1 MHMTINAML
10 DQKNMTRY
18 RLAKE
23 SGIPHA
29 TISDICSGKAQIE
42 KCSAETLYRIAKVLS
57 VSIEDLIRD
66 RMEKP
71 QEHRSTFDVFKSNVC
86 HRVKDMGDIDFIISV
101 LESNIIRRYYEKK
114 WMAECLYLLAM
125 VDYLSR
131 ENDLPLCV
139 EYNDLRSKKLAKP
152 LYPMSVVLADAVS
165 HTSTHADRSYRAAI
179 PEFIRFNIV
188 ESDIR
193 NVV

>member
-1 MHMTINAML
+1 MTINAIL
-10 DQKNMTRY
+10 DRQSMTKY

-42 KCSAETLYRIAKVLS
+42 KCSAETLYKIAKVLN

-66 RMEKP
+66 RIEEP
-71 QEHRSTFDVFKSNVC
+71 HEHRSTFDVFKSNVC
-86 HRVKDMGDIDFIISV
+86 HRVKDVGDIEFIIEV
-101 LESNIIRRYYEKK
+101 LESNIIRKYYEKK
-114 WMAECLYLLAM
+114 WFAESLYLLAM

-131 ENDLPLCV
+131 LNELPLSV

-152 LYPMSVVLADAVS
+152 LYPMSVVLADAVL
-165 HTSTHADRSYRAAI
+165 HTTTHATRSYEAAI
-179 PEFIRFNIV
+179 PEFLRFNIV
-188 ESDIR
+188 ESEIR

>member
-1 MHMTINAML
+1 MLMTINAML
-10 DQKNMTRY
+10 DQQNMTKY

-42 KCSAETLYRIAKVLS
+42 KCSVETLYKIAKVLS

-66 RMEKP
+66 RMEAP

-86 HRVKDMGDIDFIISV
+86 HRVKDIGDIDFIIEV
-101 LESNIIRRYYEKK
+101 LESNIIRQYYEKK
-114 WMAECLYLLAM
+114 WIPESLYLLAM

-131 ENDLPLCV
+131 LNDLPTAV
-139 EYNDLRSKKLAKP
+139 ELNDLRSKKLAKP

-165 HTSTHADRSYRAAI
+165 RTTTHADRSIKAAI
-179 PEFIRFNIV
+179 PEFMRFNIV
-188 ESDIR
+188 ESEIR

>member
-1 MHMTINAML
+1 MTINAIL
-10 DQKNMTRY
+10 NQQNMTKY

-42 KCSAETLYRIAKVLS
+42 KCSAETLYKIAKVLS

-66 RMEKP
+66 RMEAP

-86 HRVKDMGDIDFIISV
+86 HRVKDIGDIDFIIEV
-101 LESNIIRRYYEKK
+101 LESNTIRQYYEKK

-131 ENDLPLCV
+131 ENDLPICV
-139 EYNDLRSKKLAKP
+139 EYNDLRSKKLARP
-152 LYPMSVVLADAVS
+152 LYPLSVVLADAVS
-165 HTSTHADRSYRAAI
+165 QTTIHADRSYKAAI
-179 PEFIRFNIV
+179 PEFLRFNIV

>member
-1 MHMTINAML
+1 MTINAML
-10 DQKNMTRY
+10 DQKNMTKY

-188 ESDIR
+188 ESEIR

>member
-1 MHMTINAML
+1 MTINAML
-10 DQKNMTRY
+10 DQKNMTKY

-66 RMEKP
+66 RMEEP
-71 QEHRSTFDVFKSNVC
+71 HEHRSTFDVFKSNVC

-188 ESDIR
+188 ESEIR

>member
-1 MHMTINAML
+1 MTINAIL
-10 DQKNMTRY
+10 DQQSMTKY

-42 KCSAETLYRIAKVLS
+42 KCSAETLYKIAKVLN

-66 RMEKP
+66 RMEEP

-86 HRVKDMGDIDFIISV
+86 HHVKDVGDIEFIIEV
-101 LESNIIRRYYEKK
+101 LESNIIRKYYEKK
-114 WMAECLYLLAM
+114 WFAESLYLLAM

-131 ENDLPLCV
+131 LNELPLSV

-152 LYPMSVVLADAVS
+152 LYPMSVVLADAVL
-165 HTSTHADRSYRAAI
+165 HTTTHTTRSYEAAI
-179 PEFIRFNIV
+179 PEFLRFNIV
-188 ESDIR
+188 ESEIR

>member
-1 MHMTINAML
+1 MTINAML

-165 HTSTHADRSYRAAI
+165 HTSTYADRSYRAAI

-188 ESDIR
+188 ESEIR

>member
-1 MHMTINAML
+1 MTINAML

-66 RMEKP
+66 RMVKP

-179 PEFIRFNIV
+179 PEFIRLNIV
-188 ESDIR
+188 ESEIR

>member
-1 MHMTINAML
+1 MTINAML
-10 DQKNMTRY
+10 DQKNMTKY

-86 HRVKDMGDIDFIISV
+86 HRVKDIGDIDFIIEV
-101 LESNIIRRYYEKK
+101 LESNIIRQYYEKK

-188 ESDIR
+188 ESEIR

>member
-1 MHMTINAML
+1 MTINAML

-139 EYNDLRSKKLAKP
+139 EYNDLRSKKLSKP

-188 ESDIR
+188 ESEIR

>member
-1 MHMTINAML
+1 MTINDML
-10 DQKNMTRY
+10 YRMNMTKY

-42 KCSAETLYRIAKVLS
+42 KCSAETLYKIAKVLN

-66 RMEKP
+66 RIEPP

-86 HRVKDMGDIDFIISV
+86 HRVKDMGDIDFIIGV
-101 LESNIIRRYYEKK
+101 LESNIIRQYYEKK
-114 WMAECLYLLAM
+114 WFAESLYLLAM

-131 ENDLPLCV
+131 LNDLPLSI

-152 LYPMSVVLADAVS
+152 LYPISVVLADAVLHTTS
-165 HTSTHADRSYRAAI
+165 HAERSYETAI
-179 PEFIRFNIV
+179 PEFFRFNII
-188 ESDIR
+188 EDDIR
-193 NVV
+193 NVT

>member
-1 MHMTINAML
+1 MTINAML
-10 DQKNMTRY
+10 DRQSMTKY

-42 KCSAETLYRIAKVLS
+42 KCSAETLYKIARVLN

-66 RMEKP
+66 RMEEP

-86 HRVKDMGDIDFIISV
+86 HRVKDVGDIEFIIEV

-114 WMAECLYLLAM
+114 WFAESLYLLAM

-131 ENDLPLCV
+131 LNELPLSV

-152 LYPMSVVLADAVS
+152 LYPMSVVLADAVL
-165 HTSTHADRSYRAAI
+165 HTTTHATRSYEAAI
-179 PEFIRFNIV
+179 PEFLRFNIV
-188 ESDIR
+188 ESEIR

>member
-1 MHMTINAML
+1 MTINAML
-10 DQKNMTRY
+10 DRQSMTKY

-42 KCSAETLYRIAKVLS
+42 KCSAETLYKIARVLN

-66 RMEKP
+66 RMEEL

-86 HRVKDMGDIDFIISV
+86 HRVKDVGDIEFIIEV
-101 LESNIIRRYYEKK
+101 LESNIIRKYYEKK
-114 WMAECLYLLAM
+114 WFAESLYLLAM

-131 ENDLPLCV
+131 LNELPLSV

-165 HTSTHADRSYRAAI
+165 RTTAHADRSIEAAI
-179 PEFIRFNIV
+179 PEFMRFNIV
-188 ESDIR
+188 ESEIR
-193 NVV
+193 NVA

>member
-1 MHMTINAML
+1 MTINAML
-10 DQKNMTRY
+10 DRQSMTKY

-42 KCSAETLYRIAKVLS
+42 KCSAETLYKIARVLN

-66 RMEKP
+66 RMEEP

-86 HRVKDMGDIDFIISV
+86 HRVKDVGDIEFIIEV
-101 LESNIIRRYYEKK
+101 LESNIIRKYYEKK
-114 WMAECLYLLAM
+114 WFAESLYLLAM

-131 ENDLPLCV
+131 LNELPLSV

-152 LYPMSVVLADAVS
+152 LYPMSVVLADAVL
-165 HTSTHADRSYRAAI
+165 HTTTHATRSYEAAI
-179 PEFIRFNIV
+179 PEFLRFNIV
-188 ESDIR
+188 ESEIR

>member
-1 MHMTINAML
+1 MTINAML
-10 DQKNMTRY
+10 DRQSMTKY

-29 TISDICSGKAQIE
+29 TISDICSGTAQIE
-42 KCSAETLYRIAKVLS
+42 KCSAETLYKIARVLN

-66 RMEKP
+66 RMEEP

-86 HRVKDMGDIDFIISV
+86 HRVKDMGDIDFIIGV
-101 LESNIIRRYYEKK
+101 LESNIIRQYYEKK

-165 HTSTHADRSYRAAI
+165 HTTTHADRSYRAAI

-188 ESDIR
+188 ESEIR
-193 NVV
+193 NVI

>member
-1 MHMTINAML
+1 MTINAML
-10 DQKNMTRY
+10 NQHNMTKY

-42 KCSAETLYRIAKVLS
+42 KCSAETLYKIAKVLS

-66 RMEKP
+66 RMEAP
-71 QEHRSTFDVFKSNVC
+71 QERRSTFDVFKSNVC
-86 HRVKDMGDIDFIISV
+86 HRVKDIGDIDFIIEV
-101 LESNIIRRYYEKK
+101 LESNAIRQYYEKK

-131 ENDLPLCV
+131 ENDLPICV

-152 LYPMSVVLADAVS
+152 LYPLSVVLADAVS
-165 HTSTHADRSYRAAI
+165 QTTIHADRSYKAAI
-179 PEFIRFNIV
+179 PEFLRFNIV

>member
-1 MHMTINAML
+1 MTINAML
-10 DQKNMTRY
+10 DQQNMTKY

-42 KCSAETLYRIAKVLS
+42 KCSVETLYKIAKVLS

-66 RMEKP
+66 RMEAP

-86 HRVKDMGDIDFIISV
+86 HRVKDIGDIDFIIEV
-101 LESNIIRRYYEKK
+101 LESNIIRQYYEKK
-114 WMAECLYLLAM
+114 WIPESLYLLAM

-131 ENDLPLCV
+131 LNDLPTAV
-139 EYNDLRSKKLAKP
+139 ELNDLRSKKLAKP

-165 HTSTHADRSYRAAI
+165 RTTTHADRSIKAAI
-179 PEFIRFNIV
+179 PEFMRFNIV
-188 ESDIR
+188 ESEIR

>member
-1 MHMTINAML
+1 MTINAML
-10 DQKNMTRY
+10 DQQNMTKY

-42 KCSAETLYRIAKVLS
+42 KCSAETLYKIAKVLS

-66 RMEKP
+66 RMEAP

-86 HRVKDMGDIDFIISV
+86 HRVMDIGDIDFIIEV
-101 LESNIIRRYYEKK
+101 LESDIIRQYYEKK
-114 WMAECLYLLAM
+114 WIPESLYLLAM

-131 ENDLPLCV
+131 LNDLPTAV
-139 EYNDLRSKKLAKP
+139 ELNDLRSKKLAKP

-165 HTSTHADRSYRAAI
+165 RTTTHADRSIKDAI
-179 PEFIRFNIV
+179 PEFMRFNIV
-188 ESDIR
+188 ESEIR

>member
-1 MHMTINAML
+1 MTISAML
-10 DQKNMTRY
+10 DQQHMTRY

-23 SGIPHA
+23 SGVPHA

-42 KCSAETLYRIAKVLS
+42 KCSAETLYKIAKVLR

-66 RMEKP
+66 RMEAP

-86 HRVKDMGDIDFIISV
+86 HRVKDMGDIDFIIDV
-101 LESNIIRRYYEKK
+101 LESNIIRQYYDRK

-131 ENDLPLCV
+131 LNDLPLCA

-165 HTSTHADRSYRAAI
+165 HTTTHAERSIKNAI
-179 PEFIRFNIV
+179 PEFMRFNIV
-188 ESDIR
+188 ESEIR

>member
-1 MHMTINAML
+1 MTINAML
-10 DQKNMTRY
+10 DQQNMTKY

-42 KCSAETLYRIAKVLS
+42 KCSAETLYKIAKVLS

-66 RMEKP
+66 RMEAP

-86 HRVKDMGDIDFIISV
+86 HRVKDIGDIDFIIEV
-101 LESNIIRRYYEKK
+101 LESDIIRQYYEKK
-114 WMAECLYLLAM
+114 WIPESLYLLAM

-131 ENDLPLCV
+131 LNDLPTAV
-139 EYNDLRSKKLAKP
+139 ELNDLRSKELAKP

-165 HTSTHADRSYRAAI
+165 RTTTHADRSIKAAI
-179 PEFIRFNIV
+179 PEFMRFNIV
-188 ESDIR
+188 ESEIR

>member
-1 MHMTINAML
+1 MTINAML

-101 LESNIIRRYYEKK
+101 LERNIIRRYYEKK

-188 ESDIR
+188 ESEIR

>member
-1 MHMTINAML
+1 MTINAML
-10 DQKNMTRY
+10 DQKNMTKY

-139 EYNDLRSKKLAKP
+139 EYNDLRSKKLTKP

-188 ESDIR
+188 ESEIR

>member
-1 MHMTINAML
+1 MTINAML

-57 VSIEDLIRD
+57 VSIEELIRD

-188 ESDIR
+188 ESEIR

>member
-1 MHMTINAML
+1 MTINAML
-10 DQKNMTRY
+10 DRQSMTKY

-42 KCSAETLYRIAKVLS
+42 KCSAETLYKIARVLN
-57 VSIEDLIRD
+57 VTIEDLIRD
-66 RMEKP
+66 RMEEP

-86 HRVKDMGDIDFIISV
+86 HRVKDVGDIEFIIEV
-101 LESNIIRRYYEKK
+101 LESNIIRKYYEKK
-114 WMAECLYLLAM
+114 WFAESLYLLAM

-131 ENDLPLCV
+131 LNELPLSV

-152 LYPMSVVLADAVS
+152 LYPMSVVLADAVL
-165 HTSTHADRSYRAAI
+165 HTTTHATRSYEAAI
-179 PEFIRFNIV
+179 PEFLRFNIV
-188 ESDIR
+188 ESEIR

>member
-1 MHMTINAML
+1 MTINAML

-188 ESDIR
+188 ESEIR

>member
-1 MHMTINAML
+1 MTINAML
-10 DQKNMTRY
+10 DQQNMTRY

-57 VSIEDLIRD
+57 VSVEDLIRD
-66 RMEKP
+66 RMEEP

-101 LESNIIRRYYEKK
+101 LESNTIRQYYEKK

-131 ENDLPLCV
+131 VNELPLCI
-139 EYNDLRSKKLAKP
+139 EYDDLRSKKLAKP

-165 HTSTHADRSYRAAI
+165 HTTTHADRSYRAAI

-188 ESDIR
+188 ESEIR

>member
-1 MHMTINAML
+1 MTINAML
-10 DQKNMTRY
+10 DQQNMTRY

-57 VSIEDLIRD
+57 VSVEDLIRD
-66 RMEKP
+66 RMEEP

-101 LESNIIRRYYEKK
+101 LESNTIRQYYEKK

-131 ENDLPLCV
+131 VNELPLCI

-165 HTSTHADRSYRAAI
+165 HTTTHADRSYRAAI

-188 ESDIR
+188 ESEIR

>member
-1 MHMTINAML
+1 MTINAIL
-10 DQKNMTRY
+10 DRQSMTKY

-42 KCSAETLYRIAKVLS
+42 KCSAETLYKIARVLN

-66 RMEKP
+66 RMEEP

-86 HRVKDMGDIDFIISV
+86 HRMKDVGDIEFIIEV
-101 LESNIIRRYYEKK
+101 LESNIIRKYYEKK
-114 WMAECLYLLAM
+114 WFAESLYLLAM

-131 ENDLPLCV
+131 LNELPLSV

-152 LYPMSVVLADAVS
+152 LYPMSVVLADAVL
-165 HTSTHADRSYRAAI
+165 HTNTHATRSYEAAI
-179 PEFIRFNIV
+179 PEFLRFNIV
-188 ESDIR
+188 ESEIR

>member
-1 MHMTINAML
+1 MTINAML
-10 DQKNMTRY
+10 DRQSMTKY

-42 KCSAETLYRIAKVLS
+42 KCSAETLYKIAKVLN

-66 RMEKP
+66 RMEEP

-86 HRVKDMGDIDFIISV
+86 HRVKDVGDIEFIIEV
-101 LESNIIRRYYEKK
+101 LESNIIRKYYERK
-114 WMAECLYLLAM
+114 WFAESLYLLAM

-131 ENDLPLCV
+131 LNELPLSV

-152 LYPMSVVLADAVS
+152 LYPMSVVLADAVL
-165 HTSTHADRSYRAAI
+165 HTTTHTTRSYEAAI
-179 PEFIRFNIV
+179 PEFLRFNIV
-188 ESDIR
+188 ESEIR
-193 NVV
+193 NVI

>member
-1 MHMTINAML
+1 MTINAML
-10 DQKNMTRY
+10 DQQSMTKY

-42 KCSAETLYRIAKVLS
+42 KCSAETLYKIARVLN

-66 RMEKP
+66 RMEEP

-86 HRVKDMGDIDFIISV
+86 HRVKDVGDIEFIIEV
-101 LESNIIRRYYEKK
+101 LESNIIRKYYEKK
-114 WMAECLYLLAM
+114 WFAESLYLLAM

-131 ENDLPLCV
+131 LNELPLSV

-152 LYPMSVVLADAVS
+152 LYPMSVVLADAVL
-165 HTSTHADRSYRAAI
+165 HTTTHATRSYEAAI
-179 PEFIRFNIV
+179 PEFLRFNIV
-188 ESDIR
+188 ESEIR

>member
-1 MHMTINAML
+1 MTINAML
-10 DQKNMTRY
+10 DRQSMTKY

-42 KCSAETLYRIAKVLS
+42 KCSAETLYKIARVLN

-66 RMEKP
+66 RMEEP

-86 HRVKDMGDIDFIISV
+86 HRVKDMGDIDFIIGV
-101 LESNIIRRYYEKK
+101 LESNIIRQYYEKK

-165 HTSTHADRSYRAAI
+165 HTTTHADRSYRAAI

-188 ESDIR
+188 ESEIR
-193 NVV
+193 NVI

>member
-1 MHMTINAML
+1 MTINAML
-10 DQKNMTRY
+10 DRQSMTKY

-42 KCSAETLYRIAKVLS
+42 KCSAETLYKIAKVLN

-66 RMEKP
+66 RMEEP

-86 HRVKDMGDIDFIISV
+86 HRVKDVGDIEFIIEV
-101 LESNIIRRYYEKK
+101 LESNIIRKYYEKK
-114 WMAECLYLLAM
+114 WFAESLYLLAM

-131 ENDLPLCV
+131 LNELPLSV

-152 LYPMSVVLADAVS
+152 LYPMSVVLADAVL
-165 HTSTHADRSYRAAI
+165 HTTTHATRSYEAAI
-179 PEFIRFNIV
+179 PEFLRFNIV
-188 ESDIR
+188 ESEIR

>member
-1 MHMTINAML
+1 MTINAML
-10 DQKNMTRY
+10 DQQKMTKY

-29 TISDICSGKAQIE
+29 TISDICSGKTQIE
-42 KCSAETLYRIAKVLS
+42 KCSAETLYKIAKVLS

-66 RMEKP
+66 RMEAP

-86 HRVKDMGDIDFIISV
+86 HRVKDIGDIDFIIEV
-101 LESNIIRRYYEKK
+101 LESNIIRQYYEKK
-114 WMAECLYLLAM
+114 WIPESLYLLAM

-131 ENDLPLCV
+131 LNDLPTAV
-139 EYNDLRSKKLAKP
+139 ELNDLRSKKLAKP

-165 HTSTHADRSYRAAI
+165 RTTTHADRSIKAAI
-179 PEFIRFNIV
+179 PEFMRFNIV
-188 ESDIR
+188 ESEIR

>member
-1 MHMTINAML
+1 MTINAML

-23 SGIPHA
+23 SGVPHA

-188 ESDIR
+188 ESEIR